1 MWQLSHLQSPKLCLL
16 PTKSFLS
23 HHAKEWVVRR
33 VIPVSTWFSAVETKH
48 KEKKG
53 FLIQCKFIILC
64 VKIVLFI
71 NWIGKL
77 KLVFSHNF
85 ELFKLGQNSC
95 IISIQHWQI
104 QFRSLLKW
112 KNRTKEMIETVQLL
126 CRDTISVFVQF

>member
-1 MWQLSHLQSPKLCLL
+1 MTTLSPAKPKTLFTTYKILFEPPCKGMRSS
-16 PTKSFLS
+16 KSRTCIYLIFCS
-23 HHAKEWVVRR
+23 WNKAQR
-33 VIPVSTWFSAVETKH
+33 
-48 KEKKG
+48 KKRG

-85 ELFKLGQNSC
+85 ELFKFGQNSC